1 MNTLFECGIRYDK
14 IMVNGSIKKITE
26 PYIVNATTFTEAEA
40 NITKEVFVDGCLDV
54 MTIKRVNYNEIFVSD
69 NYNDDK
75 WFCCKITLFALDEN
89 SGKEKKTKSKVLVQ
103 ASDLNDA
110 KSKLDKHMSESAS
123 EYVVN
128 SVIETPIVDVFN

>member
-14 IMVNGSIKKITE
+14 IMENGSIKKITE

-40 NITKEVFVDGCLDV
+40 NIIKEVFVDGCFDV
-54 MTIKRVNYNEIFVSD
+54 MTIKRVNYKEIFVSD

-75 WFCCKITLFALDEN
+75 WFCCKITLFAFDEN
-89 SGKEKKTKSKVLVQ
+89 SGKENKTKSKVLVQ
-103 ASDLNDA
+103 ASDLDNA
-110 KSKLDKHMSESAS
+110 KSKLDKLMSENAS
-123 EYVVN
+123 KYVVN

>member
-14 IMVNGSIKKITE
+14 IMENGSIKKITE
-26 PYIVNATTFTEAEA
+26 PYIVNAISFSEAEA

-54 MTIKRVNYNEIFVSD
+54 MTIKRVSYNEIVLSD

-75 WFCCKITLFALDEN
+75 WFCCKMTFIALDEN
-89 SGKEKKTKSKVLVQ
+89 SGKEKKIKSKVLVQ
-103 ASDLNDA
+103 ASDLDDA
-110 KSKLDKHMSESAS
+110 KSKLDKIMRENAS